1 MSALRHGLFS
11 AAFMHCDRCVSNA
24 SCERFKPGGVCV
36 LEQETFEKI
45 VSEFVEEYDLDDVAD
60 KILLERAAMYLIRII
75 RAEAYEAFVG
85 LSEQTVYWDT
95 YISRM
100 DSALRGLFND
110 LAVSRAKRIGLQKG
124 EGMLADL
131 DDFMRKFTKEKVK
144 SEASSKGE
152 IKQRVLKRSLPVRAE
167 LWLMWEKEYPEL
179 REILMRRR
187 KVDEEKT
194 EGSAS

>member
-1 MSALRHGLFS
+1 M
-11 AAFMHCDRCVSNA
+11 
-24 SCERFKPGGVCV
+24 
-36 LEQETFEKI
+36 EQETFEKI

-131 DDFMRKFTKEKVK
+131 DDVLRKLAQAKVK
-144 SEASSKGE
+144 SGKSSKRD
-152 IKQRVLKRSLPVRAE
+152 IKPRIWQSGLPVWAE